1 MKKAHFIILFLFTFN
16 IYSTIGQDIK
26 EVKVSPLLKTNWHQ
40 KGLYAK
46 YSPENV
52 LIGCWS
58 TSFAQIF
65 YYHSLFPKGQIDYT
79 LSNNNKIRINIDT
92 VHFNSKFFPEKLNKE
107 TSQEL
112 VNDVA
117 MYSFCTAAIITKD
130 FGTGGYKE
138 PMSTINVILEKHFD
152 CKVNY
157 YEYMQTE
164 FETKYDSIIL
174 LVQNEIDKRHPLL
187 YYVEDSKKE
196 FGHAMVIDG
205 YKFKKNHFYVHLNL
219 GWNGKSNGWYRF
231 DKRIFIQYNDK
242 ECRVLLTVKP
252 S

>member
-1 MKKAHFIILFLFTFN
+1 MTKTILIILSLFIFS
-16 IYSTIGQDIK
+16 IKSAIGQNIK
-26 EVKVSPLLKTNWHQ
+26 ETEVSPLLKTNWHQ
-40 KGLYAK
+40 KGLYAR
-46 YSPENV
+46 YSPGNEMV
-52 LIGCWS
+52 GCWS

-79 LSNNNKIRINIDT
+79 LSNKGKIMINIDT
-92 VHFNSKFFPEKLNKE
+92 VHFSSKIFPEKLNKK
-107 TSQEL
+107 TSQKL

-117 MYSFCTAAIITKD
+117 MYSFCTAVIITKD

-138 PMSTINVILEKHFD
+138 PMSAINLILEKHFD

-157 YEYMQTE
+157 YEYNQTE
-164 FETKYDSIIL
+164 FKTQYDSIIL
-174 LVQNEIDKRHPLL
+174 LVQNEIDKKHPLL
-187 YYVEDSKKE
+187 YYVEDSKRE

-205 YKFKKNHFYVHLNL
+205 YKLKKNNFYIHLNM

-231 DKRIFIQYNDK
+231 DKRVFIQYNDK
-242 ECRVLLTVKP
+242 ECRVLITINP